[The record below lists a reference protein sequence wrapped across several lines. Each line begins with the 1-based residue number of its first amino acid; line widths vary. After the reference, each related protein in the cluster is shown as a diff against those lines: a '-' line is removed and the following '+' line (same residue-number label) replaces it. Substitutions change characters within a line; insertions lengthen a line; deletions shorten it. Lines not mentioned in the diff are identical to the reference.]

1 MPDDKIDILKNAI
14 RDIPDFPQKGIIFKD
29 ITTILKDS
37 GLYADAVDVMS
48 EAISGNSFDTIVAIE
63 ARGFIF
69 GAAMAY
75 KLKKNFVPIR
85 KPGKLPAETV
95 SEEYQL
101 EYGTDRVEM
110 HRDAVREGMNVVL
123 VDDLLATGG
132 TALAAAKLIEKL
144 GGNIVTV
151 LFLVELAF
159 LNGRELLKNYNV
171 NSLIVYK

>member
-48 EAISGNSFDTIVAIE
+48 EVISGNSFDTIVAIE

-110 HRDAVREGMNVVL
+110 HRDAVREGMNVML